1 MTYQLPRPFI
11 TFLNSI
17 GAGAVLS
24 LAAATAV
31 IAGGPAASPE
41 WAALIKAIIFPIGL
55 ILIIMANLSLFTG
68 NIYSYGACVANGCNI
83 WQAIGLLVISWFG
96 NLIGSIWV
104 AYGVRIS
111 IPGFDLHALE
121 QVANVK
127 VLIPYPQL
135 FVLAIFCNMLVCYA
149 VSMARRN
156 TGVLKLFGIFFPIFL
171 FVFFGFEHSIA
182 DMFYM
187 LFTEDFSAHNYLA
200 FLGIATAGNIIGGVL
215 VTGFDY
221 YREELV

>member
-68 NIYSYGACVANGCNI
+68 NIYSYGACVANGCNK
-83 WQAIGLLVISWFG
+83 WQALGLLVISWFG

-111 IPGFDLHALE
+111 IPGFDLHAIE
-121 QVANVK
+121 RVANVK

-135 FVLAIFCNMLVCYA
+135 FVLAVFCNMLVCYA

-187 LFTEDFSAHNYLA
+187 LFVEKFSVQNYLA

>member
-68 NIYSYGACVANGCNI
+68 NIYSYGACVANGCNK
-83 WQAIGLLVISWFG
+83 WQALGLLVISWFG

-135 FVLAIFCNMLVCYA
+135 FVLAVFCNMLVCYA

-187 LFTEDFSAHNYLA
+187 LFVEKFAVHNYLA

>member
-41 WAALIKAIIFPIGL
+41 WAALIKAVIFPIGL

-68 NIYSYGACVANGCNI
+68 NIYSYGACVANGCNK

-111 IPGFDLHALE
+111 IPGFDLHAIE
-121 QVANVK
+121 RVANSK
-127 VLIPYPQL
+127 TLISYPQL

-187 LFTEDFSAHNYLA
+187 LFTEDFSVYNYLG
-200 FLGIATAGNIIGGVL
+200 FIGIATAGNIIGGVL

>member
-41 WAALIKAIIFPIGL
+41 WAALIKAVIFPIGL

-83 WQAIGLLVISWFG
+83 WQALGLLVISWFG

-121 QVANVK
+121 QVANTK
-127 VLIPYPQL
+127 ILTPYPQL
-135 FVLAIFCNMLVCYA
+135 FVLAVFCNMLVCYA

-187 LFTEDFSAHNYLA
+187 LFTEEFSAHNYLA

>member
-17 GAGAVLS
+17 SAGAVLS
-24 LAAATAV
+24 LAAAIAV

-83 WQAIGLLVISWFG
+83 WQALGLLVISWFG

-135 FVLAIFCNMLVCYA
+135 FVLAVFCNMLVCYA

-187 LFTEDFSAHNYLA
+187 LFTEEFSAHNYLS

>member
-41 WAALIKAIIFPIGL
+41 WTALIKAIIFPIGL

-187 LFTEDFSAHNYLA
+187 LFVEKFSVQNYLA

>member
-83 WQAIGLLVISWFG
+83 WQALGLLVISWFG

-121 QVANVK
+121 QVANTK
-127 VLIPYPQL
+127 ILTPYPQL

-187 LFTEDFSAHNYLA
+187 LFTEEFSAHNYLS

>member
-1 MTYQLPRPFI
+1 MIYQLPRPFI

-68 NIYSYGACVANGCNI
+68 NIYSYGACVANGCNK
-83 WQAIGLLVISWFG
+83 WQALGLLVISWFG
-96 NLIGSIWV
+96 NLVGSIWV

-111 IPGFDLHALE
+111 IPGFDLHAIE

-135 FVLAIFCNMLVCYA
+135 FVLAVFCNMLVCYA

-187 LFTEDFSAHNYLA
+187 LFVEEFSVQNYLA

>member
-41 WAALIKAIIFPIGL
+41 WAALIKAVIFPIGL

-83 WQAIGLLVISWFG
+83 WQALGLLVISWFG

-121 QVANVK
+121 QVANTK
-127 VLIPYPQL
+127 ILTPYPQL

-187 LFTEDFSAHNYLA
+187 LFTEEFSAHNYLA
-200 FLGIATAGNIIGGVL
+200 FLGIATAGNIIGGIL
-215 VTGFDY
+215 VTDFDY

>member
-1 MTYQLPRPFI
+1 
-11 TFLNSI
+11 LNSI

-111 IPGFDLHALE
+111 IPGFDLHAIE
-121 QVANVK
+121 QVANIK
-127 VLIPYPQL
+127 ILTPYLQL
-135 FVLAIFCNMLVCYA
+135 FVLAVFCNMLVCYA

>member
-41 WAALIKAIIFPIGL
+41 WAALIKAVIFPIGL

-68 NIYSYGACVANGCNI
+68 NIYSYGACVANGCNK

-121 QVANVK
+121 QVANTK
-127 VLIPYPQL
+127 ILTPYPQL
-135 FVLAIFCNMLVCYA
+135 FVLAVFCNMLVCYA

>member
-41 WAALIKAIIFPIGL
+41 WAALIKAVIFPIGL

-68 NIYSYGACVANGCNI
+68 NIYSYGACVANGCNK
-83 WQAIGLLVISWFG
+83 WQALGLLVISWFG

-121 QVANVK
+121 NVANVK

-135 FVLAIFCNMLVCYA
+135 FVLAVFCNMLVCYA

-187 LFTEDFSAHNYLA
+187 LFVEKFSVQNYLA

>member
-31 IAGGPAASPE
+31 IAGGPAAFPE

-83 WQAIGLLVISWFG
+83 WQALGLLIISWFG

-121 QVANVK
+121 QVANTK
-127 VLIPYPQL
+127 ILTPYPQL
-135 FVLAIFCNMLVCYA
+135 FVLAVFCNMLVCYA

-187 LFTEDFSAHNYLA
+187 LFTEEFSAHNYLS

>member
-68 NIYSYGACVANGCNI
+68 NIYSYGACVANGCSK
-83 WQAIGLLVISWFG
+83 WQALGLLVISWFG

-135 FVLAIFCNMLVCYA
+135 FVLAVFCNMLVCYA

-187 LFTEDFSAHNYLA
+187 LFTEEFSVHNYLA
-200 FLGIATAGNIIGGVL
+200 FLGIVTAGNIIGGVL
-215 VTGFDY
+215 VTSFDY

>member
-1 MTYQLPRPFI
+1 MTYQLPRPVI

-41 WAALIKAIIFPIGL
+41 WAALIKAVIFPIGL

-68 NIYSYGACVANGCNI
+68 NIYSYGACVANGCNK
-83 WQAIGLLVISWFG
+83 WQALGLLVISWFG

-111 IPGFDLHALE
+111 IPGFDLHAIE
-121 QVANVK
+121 RVANVK

-135 FVLAIFCNMLVCYA
+135 FVLAVFCNMLVCYA

-187 LFTEDFSAHNYLA
+187 LFTEEFSVHNYLS

>member
-83 WQAIGLLVISWFG
+83 WQALGLLVISWFG

-135 FVLAIFCNMLVCYA
+135 FVLAVFCNMLVCYA

-187 LFTEDFSAHNYLA
+187 LFTEEFSAHNYLA

>member
-31 IAGGPAASPE
+31 ITGGPAASPE
-41 WAALIKAIIFPIGL
+41 WAALIKAVIFPIGL

-68 NIYSYGACVANGCNI
+68 NIYSYGACVANGCNK
-83 WQAIGLLVISWFG
+83 WQALGLLVISWFG

-111 IPGFDLHALE
+111 IPGFDLHAIE
-121 QVANVK
+121 RVANVK

-135 FVLAIFCNMLVCYA
+135 FVLAVFCNMLVCYA

-187 LFTEDFSAHNYLA
+187 LFVEKFSVQNYLA

>member
-68 NIYSYGACVANGCNI
+68 NIYSYGACVANGCNK
-83 WQAIGLLVISWFG
+83 WQALGLLIISWFG

-111 IPGFDLHALE
+111 IPGFDLHAIE
-121 QVANVK
+121 RVANSK
-127 VLIPYPQL
+127 TLISYPQL

-187 LFTEDFSAHNYLA
+187 LFTEEFSAHNYLA
-200 FLGIATAGNIIGGVL
+200 FLGIATAGNIVGGVL

>member
-41 WAALIKAIIFPIGL
+41 WAALIKAVIFPIGL

-68 NIYSYGACVANGCNI
+68 NIYSYGACVANGCNK

-111 IPGFDLHALE
+111 IPGFDLHAIE
-121 QVANVK
+121 RVANIK

-135 FVLAIFCNMLVCYA
+135 FVLAVFCNMLVCYA

-187 LFTEDFSAHNYLA
+187 LFVEKFSVQNYLT

>member
-41 WAALIKAIIFPIGL
+41 WAALIKAVIFPIGL

-68 NIYSYGACVANGCNI
+68 NIYSYGACVANGCNK
-83 WQAIGLLVISWFG
+83 WQALGLLVISWFG

-111 IPGFDLHALE
+111 IPGFDLHALK

-135 FVLAIFCNMLVCYA
+135 FVLAVFCNMLVCYA

-187 LFTEDFSAHNYLA
+187 LFVEKFSVQNYLA

>member
-41 WAALIKAIIFPIGL
+41 WAALIKAVIFPIGL

-111 IPGFDLHALE
+111 IPGFDLHVLE

-187 LFTEDFSAHNYLA
+187 LFTEEFSAHNYLA

>member
-41 WAALIKAIIFPIGL
+41 WAALIKAVIFPIGL

-68 NIYSYGACVANGCNI
+68 NIYSYGACVANGCNK
-83 WQAIGLLVISWFG
+83 WQALGLLVISWFG

-111 IPGFDLHALE
+111 IPGFDLHAIE
-121 QVANVK
+121 RVANVK

-135 FVLAIFCNMLVCYA
+135 FVLAVFCNMLVCYA

-187 LFTEDFSAHNYLA
+187 LFTEEFSVQNYLA

>member
-68 NIYSYGACVANGCNI
+68 NIYSYGACVANGCNK
-83 WQAIGLLVISWFG
+83 WQALGLLVISWFG

-111 IPGFDLHALE
+111 IPGFDLHAIE
-121 QVANVK
+121 RVANIK

-135 FVLAIFCNMLVCYA
+135 FVLAVFCNMLVCYA

>member
-1 MTYQLPRPFI
+1 
-11 TFLNSI
+11 LNSI

-41 WAALIKAIIFPIGL
+41 WAALIKAVIFPIGL

-187 LFTEDFSAHNYLA
+187 LFTEDFSAQNYLA

>member
-41 WAALIKAIIFPIGL
+41 WAALIKAVIFPIGL

-68 NIYSYGACVANGCNI
+68 NIYSYGACVANGCNK
-83 WQAIGLLVISWFG
+83 WQALGLLVISWFG
-96 NLIGSIWV
+96 NLVGSIWV

-111 IPGFDLHALE
+111 IPGFDLHAIE
-121 QVANVK
+121 QVANIK
-127 VLIPYPQL
+127 ALIPYPQL
-135 FVLAIFCNMLVCYA
+135 FVLAVFCNMLVCYA

-187 LFTEDFSAHNYLA
+187 LFTEEFSVHNYLA
-200 FLGIATAGNIIGGVL
+200 FLGIATTGNIIGGVL

>member
-41 WAALIKAIIFPIGL
+41 WAALIKAVIFPIGL

-68 NIYSYGACVANGCNI
+68 NIYSYGACVANGCNK

-111 IPGFDLHALE
+111 IPGFDLHAIE
-121 QVANVK
+121 RVANAK
-127 VLIPYPQL
+127 TLISYPQL

-187 LFTEDFSAHNYLA
+187 LFVEKFVVRDYLA

-215 VTGFDY
+215 ITGFDY

>member
-41 WAALIKAIIFPIGL
+41 WAALIKAVIFPIGL

-68 NIYSYGACVANGCNI
+68 NIYSYGACVANGCNM

-121 QVANVK
+121 QVANTK
-127 VLIPYPQL
+127 ILTPYPQL
-135 FVLAIFCNMLVCYA
+135 FVLAVFCNMLVCYA

-187 LFTEDFSAHNYLA
+187 LFTEEFSAQNYFS

>member
-41 WAALIKAIIFPIGL
+41 WAALIKAVIFPIGL

-68 NIYSYGACVANGCNI
+68 NIYSYGACVANGCNK
-83 WQAIGLLVISWFG
+83 WQALGLLVISWFG

-187 LFTEDFSAHNYLA
+187 LFTEEFSAQNYFS

>member
-41 WAALIKAIIFPIGL
+41 WAALIKAVIFPIGL

-68 NIYSYGACVANGCNI
+68 NIYSYGACVANGCNK
-83 WQAIGLLVISWFG
+83 WQALGLLVISWFG

-135 FVLAIFCNMLVCYA
+135 FVLAVFCNMLVCYA

-187 LFTEDFSAHNYLA
+187 LFVEKFSVQNYLT

>member
-24 LAAATAV
+24 LAAAAAV

-68 NIYSYGACVANGCNI
+68 NIYSYGACVANGCNK
-83 WQAIGLLVISWFG
+83 WQALGLLIISWFG

-111 IPGFDLHALE
+111 IPGFDLHAIE
-121 QVANVK
+121 RVANSK
-127 VLIPYPQL
+127 TLISYPQL

-187 LFTEDFSAHNYLA
+187 LFTEEFSAHNYLA
-200 FLGIATAGNIIGGVL
+200 FLGIATAGNIVGGVL

>member
-1 MTYQLPRPFI
+1 M
-11 TFLNSI
+11 NSI

-41 WAALIKAIIFPIGL
+41 WAALIKAVIFPIGL

-68 NIYSYGACVANGCNI
+68 NIYSYGACVANGCNK
-83 WQAIGLLVISWFG
+83 WQALGLLVISWFG

-121 QVANVK
+121 NVANVK

-135 FVLAIFCNMLVCYA
+135 FVLAVFCNMLVCYA

-187 LFTEDFSAHNYLA
+187 LFVEKFSVQNYLA

>member
-41 WAALIKAIIFPIGL
+41 WAALIKAVIFPIGL

-83 WQAIGLLVISWFG
+83 WQALGLLIISWFG

-127 VLIPYPQL
+127 ILTPYPQL
-135 FVLAIFCNMLVCYA
+135 FVLAVFCNMLVCYA

-187 LFTEDFSAHNYLA
+187 LFTEEFSAHNYLS

>member
-68 NIYSYGACVANGCNI
+68 NIYSYGACVANGCNK

-111 IPGFDLHALE
+111 IPGFDLHAIE
-121 QVANVK
+121 RVANVK

-135 FVLAIFCNMLVCYA
+135 FVLAVFCNMLVCYA

-187 LFTEDFSAHNYLA
+187 LFVEEFSVQNYLA

>member
-41 WAALIKAIIFPIGL
+41 WAALIKAVIFPIGL

-68 NIYSYGACVANGCNI
+68 NIYSYGACVANGCNK
-83 WQAIGLLVISWFG
+83 WQALGLLVISWFG

-111 IPGFDLHALE
+111 IPGFDLHAIE
-121 QVANVK
+121 RVANVK

-135 FVLAIFCNMLVCYA
+135 FVLAVFCNMLVCYA

-187 LFTEDFSAHNYLA
+187 LFVEKFSVQNYLA

>member
-68 NIYSYGACVANGCNI
+68 NIYSYGACVANGCNK
-83 WQAIGLLVISWFG
+83 WQALGLLIISWFG

-121 QVANVK
+121 NVANVK

-135 FVLAIFCNMLVCYA
+135 FVLAVFCNMLVCYA

-187 LFTEDFSAHNYLA
+187 LFVEKFSVQNYLA
-200 FLGIATAGNIIGGVL
+200 FLGIATAGNVIGGIL

>member
-68 NIYSYGACVANGCNI
+68 NIYSYGACVANGCNK

-111 IPGFDLHALE
+111 IPGFDLHAIE
-121 QVANVK
+121 RVANSK
-127 VLIPYPQL
+127 TLISYPQL
-135 FVLAIFCNMLVCYA
+135 FVLAVFCNMLVCYA

-187 LFTEDFSAHNYLA
+187 LFVEKFSVQNYLV

>member
-41 WAALIKAIIFPIGL
+41 WAALIKAILFPIGL

-68 NIYSYGACVANGCNI
+68 NIYSYGACVANGCNK
-83 WQAIGLLVISWFG
+83 WQALGLLVISWFG

-121 QVANVK
+121 QVANSK
-127 VLIPYPQL
+127 ILIPYPQL
-135 FVLAIFCNMLVCYA
+135 FVLAVFCNMLVCYA

-187 LFTEDFSAHNYLA
+187 LFTEEFSVQNYLS
-200 FLGIATAGNIIGGVL
+200 FLGITTAGNIIGGVL

>member
-41 WAALIKAIIFPIGL
+41 WAALIKAVIFPIGL

-68 NIYSYGACVANGCNI
+68 NIYSYGACVANGCNK

-111 IPGFDLHALE
+111 IPGFDLHAIE
-121 QVANVK
+121 RVANAK
-127 VLIPYPQL
+127 VLISYPQL
-135 FVLAIFCNMLVCYA
+135 FVLAVFCNMLVCYA

-187 LFTEDFSAHNYLA
+187 LFVEEFSVQNYLA

>member
-41 WAALIKAIIFPIGL
+41 WAALIKAVIFPIGL

-135 FVLAIFCNMLVCYA
+135 FVLAVFCNMLVCYA